1 MKKTID
7 YKKLIKQFL
16 IIFVGNLLLAFSI
29 SFCLI
34 NYQGNYI
41 YGIDPSTHSP
51 LAIHFNGI
59 LGGGTS
65 GFSLILRN
73 LFFLNINNAEMV
85 LENIIAITTIVLF
98 VIGAIFL
105 GKKFAL
111 QTLLST
117 ILCPIF
123 LYVFKLNMF
132 NFLHNE
138 FNLFDP
144 IVCAV
149 IGGLLMGVGCGIIY
163 KIGGSTGGFDV
174 PGLII
179 NKYTRIKLSVLFFIQ
194 DGILVILAFV
204 ANFTLYEIIIG
215 LISVLAYSLAVS
227 MTQKIGHESYFC
239 DIISD
244 KWEEINTEILKL
256 DRGTT
261 IVDVT
266 GGFTGRKRKMIKTM
280 IGKNQYLTI
289 IDIVKKIDPEA
300 FVSISSTHAVFG
312 EGYRNI
318 KEYSNK

>member
-85 LENIIAITTIVLF
+85 LENIIAITTIFLF

>member
-1 MKKTID
+1 MKTSFD
-7 YKKLIKQFL
+7 FKKHIKEFL
-16 IIFVGNLLLAFSI
+16 IVFVGNLLLAFAI

-34 NYQGNYI
+34 NYKGKYI
-41 YGIDPSTHSP
+41 YGFNETTKELLSIN
-51 LAIHFNGI
+51 FNGI

-73 LFFLNINNAEMV
+73 LFFTNAANSEMIV
-85 LENIIAITTIVLF
+85 ENIISITTIVLF
-98 VIGAIFL
+98 IIGAVFL
-105 GKKFAL
+105 GKKFAY

-117 ILCPIF
+117 ILCPLF
-123 LYVFKLNMF
+123 LYLFKLNIF
-132 NFLHNE
+132 DNIHAE
-138 FNLFDP
+138 FDLFDP

-179 NKYTRIKLSVLFFIQ
+179 NKFTRIKLSILFFIQ
-194 DGILVILAFV
+194 DGIFVVLALV
-204 ANFTLYEIIIG
+204 ANFSLYEIVIG
-215 LISVLAYSLAVS
+215 LISVLSYSLSVS
-227 MTQKIGHESYFC
+227 LTQKIGYESYFC

-244 KWEEINTEILKL
+244 KWEEINYEILKL

-280 IGKNQYLTI
+280 ISKNQYLTV
-289 IDIVKKIDPEA
+289 IDIVKKFDPEA

-312 EGYRNI
+312 EGYRDI
-318 KEYSNK
+318 KDYSNK

>member
-1 MKKTID
+1 MKTAID
-7 YKKLIKQFL
+7 YKKTIKN
-16 IIFVGNLLLAFSI
+16 IITIFVGNLLLAFSI
-29 SFCLI
+29 SFCLV
-34 NYQGNYI
+34 NYKGNYI
-41 YGIDPSTHSP
+41 YGFDSNKNP
-51 LAIHFNGI
+51 LMISFNGI

-73 LFFLNINNAEMV
+73 LFFNNSLNSDMII
-85 LENIIAITTIVLF
+85 ENIITITTIVLF

-105 GKKFAL
+105 GKKFAF

-123 LYVFKLNMF
+123 LYVFKLNIF
-132 NFLHNE
+132 DFLHSE
-138 FNLFDP
+138 FTLFDP

-179 NKYTRIKLSVLFFIQ
+179 NKYTRIKLSILFFIQ
-194 DGILVILAFV
+194 DGLLVILALV
-204 ANFTLYEIIIG
+204 ANFTLYEIVIG

-227 MTQKIGHESYFC
+227 LTQRIGYESYFC

-261 IVDVT
+261 LVDVI

-300 FVSISSTHAVFG
+300 FVSISSTHEVFG

-318 KEYSNK
+318 KDYSNK

>member
-1 MKKTID
+1 M
-7 YKKLIKQFL
+7 
-16 IIFVGNLLLAFSI
+16 II
-29 SFCLI
+29 
-34 NYQGNYI
+34 
-41 YGIDPSTHSP
+41 
-51 LAIHFNGI
+51 
-59 LGGGTS
+59 
-65 GFSLILRN
+65 
-73 LFFLNINNAEMV
+73 
-85 LENIIAITTIVLF
+85 ENIITITTIVLF

-105 GKKFAL
+105 GKKFAF

-123 LYVFKLNMF
+123 LYIFKLNIF
-132 NFLHNE
+132 DFLHNE
-138 FNLFDP
+138 FTLFDP

-163 KIGGSTGGFDV
+163 KIGGSTGGFGV

-179 NKYTRIKLSVLFFIQ
+179 NKYTRIKLSILFFIQ
-194 DGILVILAFV
+194 DGLLVILALV
-204 ANFTLYEIIIG
+204 ANFTLYEIVIG

-227 MTQKIGHESYFC
+227 LTQRIGYESYFC

-261 IVDVT
+261 LVDVI

-280 IGKNQYLTI
+280 ISKNQYLTI

-300 FVSISSTHAVFG
+300 FVSISSTHEVFG

-318 KEYSNK
+318 KDYSNK

>member
-1 MKKTID
+1 MKTTID
-7 YKKLIKQFL
+7 YKKTIKNF
-16 IIFVGNLLLAFSI
+16 ITIFFGNLLLAIAI

-34 NYQGNYI
+34 NYKGSHI
-41 YGIDPSTHSP
+41 YGFDENNNP
-51 LAIHFNGI
+51 LMINFNGI

-73 LFFLNINNAEMV
+73 LFFSNSANSYMV
-85 LENIIAITTIVLF
+85 IENIVTITTIILF
-98 VIGAIFL
+98 IIGTIFL
-105 GKKFAL
+105 GKKFAF

-117 ILCPIF
+117 ILCPVF
-123 LYVFKLNMF
+123 LYIFKLDIF
-132 NFLHNE
+132 DFLHEE
-138 FNLFDP
+138 FTLFDP
-144 IVCAV
+144 IVSAV

-179 NKYTRIKLSVLFFIQ
+179 NKFTRIKLSILFFIQ
-194 DGILVILAFV
+194 DGLLVILALV
-204 ANFTLYEIIIG
+204 ANFSLYEIIIG

-227 MTQKIGHESYFC
+227 LTQRIGYESYFC

-261 IVDVT
+261 LVDVV

-300 FVSISSTHAVFG
+300 FVSISSTHEVFG
-312 EGYRNI
+312 EGYRDI
-318 KEYSNK
+318 KDYSNK